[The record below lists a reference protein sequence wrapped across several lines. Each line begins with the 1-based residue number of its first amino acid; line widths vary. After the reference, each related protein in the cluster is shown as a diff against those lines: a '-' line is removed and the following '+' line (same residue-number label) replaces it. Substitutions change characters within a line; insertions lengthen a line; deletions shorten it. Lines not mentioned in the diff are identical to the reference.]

1 MCRAEQRVGQRG
13 LESFSAGCQLVTFSE
28 NRATVFFIAIKTHPT
43 PLSRQII
50 LLLFIVLDPF
60 GNMVTINSL
69 LQEME
74 PGRRRMGMLL
84 VMMAVQMVLD
94 GIRLYQQAG

>member
-1 MCRAEQRVGQRG
+1 V
-13 LESFSAGCQLVTFSE
+13 L
-28 NRATVFFIAIKTHPT
+28 
-43 PLSRQII
+43 QII